1 MWLGTIEKCL
11 MDLMGF
17 VSVQRGGVPKLTGS
31 CSARCSHCEFVT
43 VGIMFLV
50 QEVSLV
56 ELIKV

>member
-1 MWLGTIEKCL
+1 

-31 CSARCSHCEFVT
+31 CGARCSHCEFVT

-50 QEVSLV
+50 HEVSLA